1 MVTETN
7 EDGWITY
14 MDGDDLLERARR
26 ERAELA
32 ALWQGLSHEQ
42 MTRRPGPHSEWSVKD
57 IIAHITWWEQS
68 ATNWV
73 SRALTGEMLAR
84 TETPDEINARV
95 FHDNRDL
102 PLDTVL
108 EMFEASFA
116 PLEQLLG
123 RMTDE
128 EINDADICDIRGMP
142 LLYLLVGNTFAHYAD
157 HVDELRAY
165 AESLTPPQTPPRSV
179 KEGL

>member
-14 MDGDDLLERARR
+14 MSGDDLLERARA
-26 ERAELA
+26 ERAELEG
-32 ALWQGLSHEQ
+32 LWLGLDNEE
-42 MTRRPGPHSEWSVKD
+42 MTRRPGPHPEWSVKD

-68 ATNWV
+68 MTNWV

-95 FHDNRDL
+95 FEDNRDL
-102 PLDTVL
+102 PLNTVL
-108 EMFEASFA
+108 EMFGASFP
-116 PLEQLLG
+116 PLENLLL

-128 EINDADICDIRGMP
+128 EINDPEVADIRGMP
-142 LLYLLVGNTFAHYAD
+142 LLYFLVGNTFAHYAD
-157 HVDELRAY
+157 HVDDLRAY
-165 AESLTPPQTPPRSV
+165 AERV
-179 KEGL
+179 REKD